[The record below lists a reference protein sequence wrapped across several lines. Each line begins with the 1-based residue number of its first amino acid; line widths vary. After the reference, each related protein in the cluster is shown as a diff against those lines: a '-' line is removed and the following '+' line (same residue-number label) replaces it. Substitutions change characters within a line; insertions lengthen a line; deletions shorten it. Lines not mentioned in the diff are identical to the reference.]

1 MPDLLQ
7 EEGTTMTIVVT
18 AASGQLGRLVVE
30 DLLTRGV
37 PAAEVRAVVRNPAKA
52 ADLAAKGVQVV
63 EGDYT
68 DTASLVAAFQGADKL
83 LLISSSGPN
92 DDRLKHHLNA
102 VAAAKEA
109 GVGHIV
115 YTSIPQAETNSI
127 GFAWVHKDTEH
138 AIRETGLPFTFLRN
152 NWYWENVTGSL
163 GAAVEHGAIIGSVGE
178 GRIGYASRA
187 DFAAGAAVVLT
198 TEGHEGKAYE
208 LTGDTAIGYAELAAE
223 VSRQTGKDIAFANLP
238 QADYQAALE
247 GFGVPTFLAE
257 MLAEADVRIS
267 EGALADTT
275 GTLSTLIGRPT
286 ATVQEAVAA
295 VLAE

>member
-1 MPDLLQ
+1 
-7 EEGTTMTIVVT
+7 MTIAVT
-18 AASGQLGRLVVE
+18 AASGQLGRLVIE
-30 DLLTRGV
+30 DLLERGV
-37 PAAEVRAVVRNPAKA
+37 PAADVRAVVRTPAKV

-68 DTASLVAAFQGADKL
+68 DSASLVRAFQGADQL
-83 LLISSSGPN
+83 LLVSSSGPN
-92 DDRLKHHLNA
+92 DERLKHHFTA

-109 GVGHIV
+109 GVGHLV
-115 YTSIPQAETNSI
+115 YTSIPLAETNPI
-127 GFAWVHKDTEH
+127 GFAWVHKDTEQ

-163 GAAVEHGAIIGSVGE
+163 GASVEHGAIIGSVGN

-187 DFAAGAAVVLT
+187 DYAEAAAVVLT
-198 TEGHEGKAYE
+198 TEGHQGKVYE

-223 VSRQTGKDIAFANLP
+223 VSRQAGKDVAFANLP
-238 QADYQAALE
+238 QADFQAALA
-247 GFGVPTFLAE
+247 GFGLPAFLAE

-275 GTLSTLIGRPT
+275 DTLSKLIGRPT
-286 ATVQEAVAA
+286 TTVQEAVAA
-295 VLAE
+295 ALAK